1 MRRGITR
8 RWTTN
13 VLAGIVLLLV
23 LVKIAAI
30 AAVRY
35 YYYQNVEN
43 ALELRARQAYNTF
56 SLYVSS
62 PTFDFETGA
71 WDFVEAFRDKEKM
84 ELQVIN
90 AAGEAVVSSSGFVPQ
105 EQTMPDYE
113 LAKTA
118 EDQMGVWHGRTADGE
133 SVMAMTVVIRDG
145 QQNVL
150 GSVRYIVSLE
160 LVNRQLLI
168 FSVLML
174 LFGLAIVFFVML
186 SSTYF
191 VNTIVSP
198 VAEIGRAARRI
209 ALGDYDFR
217 IEKKYDD
224 EIGDLCDTINYMA
237 GEISAAEQMKND
249 FISSVSHELR
259 TPLTAIKGWSETLR
273 EGGAGDAEMTAKG
286 LEVISDE
293 AERLSGIVEE
303 LLDFSRMQS
312 GHISMQFTRMD
323 LLAELEEAVVL
334 FRDRAKRE
342 GIELIYV
349 EAAELPPIVGDR
361 DRLKQVFINIIDNAI
376 KYSNPGGRVRV
387 EAADM
392 GAHVQVVIS
401 DSGVGIAKAD
411 LPNVKNKFYKA
422 NRTRPG
428 SGIGLALADEIVR
441 RHKGKL
447 EIESEEGVGTTVTI
461 TLPAAA
467 KDD

>member
-8 RWTTN
+8 RWTSN

-23 LVKIAAI
+23 LVEIAAI

-90 AAGEAVVSSSGFVPQ
+90 ADGKAVVSSSGFVPQ
-105 EQTMPDYE
+105 EKTMPDYE

-118 EDQMGVWHGRTADGE
+118 EEQIGVWHGRAADGE
-133 SVMAMTVVIRDG
+133 SIMAMTVMIRDG
-145 QQNVL
+145 QNNVL
-150 GSVRYIVSLE
+150 GSVRYVVSLE
-160 LVNRQLLI
+160 LVNRQLTI

-342 GIELIYV
+342 GIELLYV

-422 NRTRPG
+422 HRTRPG

-441 RHKGKL
+441 RHKGRL

-461 TLPAAA
+461 TLPVAA
-467 KDD
+467 KDE

>member
-8 RWTTN
+8 HWTTN

-23 LVKIAAI
+23 LVEIAAI

-342 GIELIYV
+342 GIGLIYV

-376 KYSNPGGRVRV
+376 KYSNPGDRVRV

>member
-13 VLAGIVLLLV
+13 VLAGIVLLLI
-23 LVKIAAI
+23 LVEIVAI

-56 SLYVSS
+56 GLYVSS

-392 GAHVQVVIS
+392 GVHVQVVIS

>member
-23 LVKIAAI
+23 LVEIAAI

-376 KYSNPGGRVRV
+376 KYSNPGDRVRV

>member
-23 LVKIAAI
+23 LVEIAAI

-118 EDQMGVWHGRTADGE
+118 EDQMGVWHGHTADGE

-392 GAHVQVVIS
+392 GVHVQVVIS

>member
-13 VLAGIVLLLV
+13 VLAGIVLLLI
-23 LVKIAAI
+23 LVEIVAI

-133 SVMAMTVVIRDG
+133 SVMAMSVVIRDG

-323 LLAELEEAVVL
+323 LLAELEEAVVM

-376 KYSNPGGRVRV
+376 KYSNPGGRVWV

>member
-23 LVKIAAI
+23 LVEIAAI

-56 SLYVSS
+56 GLYVSS

-90 AAGEAVVSSSGFVPQ
+90 ADGEAVVSSSGFVPQ

-461 TLPAAA
+461 TLPAA